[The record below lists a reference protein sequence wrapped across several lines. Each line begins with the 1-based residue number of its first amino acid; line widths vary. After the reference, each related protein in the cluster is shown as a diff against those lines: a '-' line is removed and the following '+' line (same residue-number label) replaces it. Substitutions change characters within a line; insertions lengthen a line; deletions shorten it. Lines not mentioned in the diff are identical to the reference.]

1 MTFISCGCKI
11 CKKNLGEHTNE
22 LANEGYS
29 LNEIIENL
37 NYNLHQQIH
46 WCVHEGYSL
55 NEIIENLKNQGLNV
69 DKKLVLKHLNA
80 YDITL
85 KSDNNVK
92 KSNGNIVNIDLK
104 SFDFSKY
111 DFDITQPISIISYL
125 QKLHLKIH
133 LNQAELLLK
142 YQNDALSGY
151 SEDIPS
157 DALKNIAISWK
168 ILSEVSG
175 ISVYVNQQNAIKTV
189 ESMGLIVSGQEN
201 ILEGDNDN
209 V

>member
-1 MTFISCGCKI
+1 MTFISCGCEI
-11 CKKNLGEHTNE
+11 CKNNLGKYTNG

-29 LNEIIENL
+29 LKEI
-37 NYNLHQQIH
+37 
-46 WCVHEGYSL
+46 V
-55 NEIIENLKNQGLNV
+55 ENLKNQGLNI

-85 KSDNNVK
+85 KNDNDVK
-92 KSNGNIVNIDLK
+92 KSSGDIVNTDLK

-142 YQNDALSGY
+142 YQNDVLSGD
-151 SEDIPS
+151 SEDVPS

-175 ISVYVNQQNAIKTV
+175 INVYVNQQNAIRTV
-189 ESMGLIVSGQEN
+189 ESMGLIISGQEN
-201 ILEGDNDN
+201 ILECEND

>member
-11 CKKNLGEHTNE
+11 CKNNLGEYTNE

-37 NYNLHQQIH
+37 
-46 WCVHEGYSL
+46 
-55 NEIIENLKNQGLNV
+55 KNHGLNV
-69 DKKLVLKHLNA
+69 DKKLILKHLNA

-85 KSDNNVK
+85 KNDNDVK
-92 KSNGNIVNIDLK
+92 NFSGDIVNIDLK

-111 DFDITQPISIISYL
+111 DFDIKKPISIITYL

-142 YQNDALSGY
+142 YQNDVLHGDM
-151 SEDIPS
+151 EDVPS

-168 ILSEVSG
+168 ILSEISG
-175 ISVYVNQQNAIKTV
+175 ISVFVNQQSAIRTV
-189 ESMGLIVSGQEN
+189 ESMGLIISGQEN
-201 ILEGDNDN
+201 ILEGEKD